1 MWIRTEK
8 VLCTEKDR
16 NVLYKYGLVYTTPSY
31 LMAWKLFGGNMCHA
45 YVTNVHSKWKC
56 GRSFPVLTNYP
67 LRIVTHTGKTKTKKS
82 ITRFSWRHYRFTVLH
97 GVILGMSD
105 FYWLKPSKNTD
116 QQWKK
121 SKEILMDVRDLLL
134 KLSWNETL
142 LIVVLQVF
150 MKLSSITK
158 QWIRYPRIVWV
169 IESKPFYFK
178 E

>member
-67 LRIVTHTGKTKTKKS
+67 LWIVTHTGKTKTKKS
-82 ITRFSWRHYRFTVLH
+82 TTRFSWRHYRFTVLH

-121 SKEILMDVRDLLL
+121 KEGNPHGCPRLVVEIFVEWDAL
-134 KLSWNETL
+134 KCGSA
-142 LIVVLQVF
+142 
-150 MKLSSITK
+150 SIH
-158 QWIRYPRIVWV
+158 
-169 IESKPFYFK
+169 EA
-178 E
+178 